1 MARHDTPLH
10 GTHPVI
16 DVLVPA
22 NALISDLGRV
32 PDGMRLIPVAEGAP
46 PVAAEVLVF
55 GAEVRHLLPRLGDID
70 GLRLIQTLNA
80 GVEWLLPLVPSGVTV
95 CNASGVHD
103 GPVAEWIVAA
113 IILMER
119 RLDRYVHAHRDGHW
133 DATGNALTTAA
144 EEIEA
149 DDIEGKRVLVIGHGS
164 IGRALQ
170 VRLAAFGAIVT
181 GVASHRQP
189 GAHGPDEIPGLLPA
203 ADIVV
208 LLTPLTEQTSGLV
221 DARFLSTMHDGALL
235 VNAARGQVIDQSA
248 LEAELRAGRL
258 RAALDVTEPEPLP
271 DGHTLWT
278 APNLLITPHVAGT
291 SKRWKQRAYR
301 FTGDQLRR
309 YAAGEELLNLR
320 ATY

>member
-1 MARHDTPLH
+1 MARHDTTPH
-10 GTHPVI
+10 RTHPVI

-22 NALISDLGRV
+22 NALIANLGRI
-32 PDGMRLIPVAEGAP
+32 PDGMRLIPVTEGAP
-46 PVAAEVLVF
+46 PVNAEVLVF
-55 GAEVRHLLPRLGDID
+55 GAEVRHLLPLLHDID

-80 GVEWLLPLVPSGVTV
+80 GVEWLLPLVPAGVTV

-113 IILMER
+113 IIMMER
-119 RLDRYVHAHRDGHW
+119 RLVRYIHAQRDGHW
-133 DATGNALTTAA
+133 DGTGNALTTAT
-144 EEIEA
+144 EDIDA
-149 DDIEGKRVLVIGHGS
+149 DDIDGKRVLVIGHGS

-170 VRLAAFGAIVT
+170 VRLAALGAIVS

-189 GAHGPDEIPGLLPA
+189 GAHGPDEIPDLLPT

-208 LLTPLTEQTSGLV
+208 LLTPLTDHTRGLV
-221 DARFLSTMHDGALL
+221 DATFLSTMRDGALL
-235 VNAARGQVIDQSA
+235 VNAARGPIIDQTA
-248 LEAELRAGRL
+248 LEAELRTGRL
-258 RAALDVTEPEPLP
+258 RAALDVSEPEPLP

-309 YAAGEELLNLR
+309 YAAGEELLNVR
-320 ATY
+320 STY